1 MFKFYRIQTIDGDFN
16 VISINKHLALIK
28 SYNKYKR
35 GRANTSFKKFKDR
48 ICSISVNK

>member
-16 VISINKHLALIK
+16 VISINEHLALIK
-28 SYNKYKR
+28 AYNRYKKS
-35 GRANTSFKKFKDR
+35 RANTSFKKLKNR